1 MKTPSQIEA
10 ALDALRFKLRLIAP
24 FLADPDVQEIAV
36 NWLGEVVLWRNGAW
50 EHVGVPGLDYSMLE
64 AIGENLANFSSKP
77 FDRENTS
84 LSAHLPSGERIEM
97 THPPTS
103 PEHLI
108 YLNIRKHSSKAFPH
122 SELAAK
128 GYYERTRHE
137 FSLNLTDERREFY
150 AQYISADELALWQL
164 ASTGRWALF
173 MERSVA
179 LFQNIIVSGA
189 TGSGKTSYLRSLVNL
204 VPSDQRILTVE
215 DTPEMPLENHPN
227 SQALFYRR
235 DGEGEGDSVEGVL
248 RSVMRKT
255 PTRVYLAELR
265 GPEALYFL
273 SGVLSS
279 GHPGGGT
286 TVHSD
291 SPKGAI
297 SRCALL
303 IKSSPTGQGIELET
317 IMNLLYMTVNVVVQ
331 LKFEMHEAPIGRLVP
346 SIYYDPMY
354 RLSLMG

>member
-1 MKTPSQIEA
+1 MKTPAQIEA

-36 NWLGEVVLWRNGAW
+36 NRLDEVVLWKHGAW

-64 AIGENLANFSSKP
+64 AIGASLANFSSKP

-108 YLNIRKHSSKAFPH
+108 YLNIRKHSNKAFPH

-128 GYYERTRHE
+128 GYYGRTRHD
-137 FSLNLTDERREFY
+137 FSLNLTDQRRAFY
-150 AQYISADELALWQL
+150 ARHISADERTLWQL
-164 ASTGRWALF
+164 ASTGRWESF
-173 MERSVA
+173 MELSVA
-179 LFQNIIVSGA
+179 LFQNIVVSGA

-204 VPSDQRILTVE
+204 VPFDQRILTVE

-235 DGEGEGDSVEGVL
+235 DGEGEGEGASVEDVL

-291 SPKGAI
+291 SPKAAF

-303 IKSSPTGQGIELET
+303 IKSSPTGQGIELAT
-317 IMNLLYMTVNVVVQ
+317 ILNLLYMTVNVVVQ
-331 LKFEMHEAPIGRLVP
+331 LKFDEEVGRHVP